1 MEQCVMCDDGI
12 LIDTTTELNGVVVD
26 CRQCDSCGE
35 QYFSIEV
42 VRQLEE
48 LRYGY

>member
-12 LIDTTTELNGVVVD
+12 LIDTTTEVYDVVV
-26 CRQCDSCGE
+26 QCTQCNNCGE